1 MAPSKPK
8 ICELAFGEGTDAE
21 VETLWGNETL
31 EKFAA
36 MDQIE
41 YMVDRR
47 AERDRQ
53 IAKRKAQ
60 LIKFDAWR
68 AHKS

>member
-1 MAPSKPK
+1 MAPSKSK
-8 ICELAFGEGTDAE
+8 TSKLAFGDGTFVE
-21 VETLWGNETL
+21 VDTVWGNETL

-41 YMVDRR
+41 YMADRW

-53 IAKRKAQ
+53 IAKREAQ

>member
-1 MAPSKPK
+1 MAPSKSNTSK
-8 ICELAFGEGTDAE
+8 LEFGEGTFAE
-21 VETLWGNETL
+21 VEAVWDNETL
-31 EKFAA
+31 EQLAA

-41 YMVDRR
+41 YMADRR
-47 AERDRQ
+47 AERE
-53 IAKRKAQ
+53 AQ